1 MKATLHFNLD
11 DYEEREKHARMLS
24 ADKMLSA
31 LNEISDKL
39 RTILKYND
47 YSKEQIDVL
56 EKFEEELHEI
66 LSERGIEL

>member
-31 LNEISDKL
+31 LNEMAEKL
-39 RTILKYND
+39 HTMLEYND
-47 YSKEQIDVL
+47 YSKEQFEIV
-56 EKFEEELHEI
+56 EKFQEEFYEI
-66 LSERGIEL
+66 LSEGGIEL